1 MLLIAK
7 LNIKIFSNF
16 DFMIMKE
23 TFVKKIK
30 KIQMIYSWV
39 SSGKNISFQKNK
51 NAKIIFL
58 DNFSYNNNNNKPL
71 YHRKLIINKDFQFQH
86 IHVVL
91 NL

>member
-30 KIQMIYSWV
+30 KIQMIYS
-39 SSGKNISFQKNK
+39 
-51 NAKIIFL
+51 
-58 DNFSYNNNNNKPL
+58 
-71 YHRKLIINKDFQFQH
+71 
-86 IHVVL
+86 
-91 NL
+91 